1 MNETGKNI
9 VQQLFGVTSLAEV
22 SPSLIEQ
29 TVSKYPY
36 FGTAQF
42 LLAKKLKGA
51 NAHNS
56 DAQIQKAALHFTNP
70 FWLNYLLHENEIAE
84 ADNVI
89 SNSEES
95 FINASDEVF
104 EKPVSVE
111 PVIEDSLGATSNED
125 EELSKEIEQTV
136 EPDEIV
142 SAIEV
147 ANDELHDVKDEI
159 IPAIEVANDEL
170 HDVKD
175 EIVPAVEVANDE
187 LHDVKD
193 EIVPAIEV
201 ANDEL
206 HDVKDEI
213 VPAIEVVNDELYD
226 VKDEIVP
233 AIEVPNDDLHDVKAE
248 IVPAVEESSAG
259 IENVDE
265 EELPAEETENDQQRL
280 KLSSIIE
287 QHLAEFKKPV
297 EENAELPIKSNP
309 YHTVDY
315 FASQGIK
322 ADGQDKLST
331 KVKKFTDWLKQ
342 MKVANSQPVDLG
354 TDTETEQMIETIAKS
369 SNETKDVI
377 TEAMAEVLVKQGK
390 IEKAVQLYKK
400 LSFLNPA
407 KSTYFAA
414 KIDELNNK

>member
-29 TVSKYPY
+29 TISKYPY
-36 FGTAQF
+36 FGAAQF
-42 LLAKKLKGA
+42 LLAKKLKDA
-51 NAHNS
+51 NDRNS
-56 DAQIQKAALHFTNP
+56 NAQIQKAALHFTNP

-84 ADNVI
+84 ADDEVT
-89 SNSEES
+89 SFAEES
-95 FINASDEVF
+95 FTNGHSEFNTAPEETKSQSEETIEVIAETEVLHNVPVNETTEIIPAVEVE
-104 EKPVSVE
+104 EKS
-111 PVIEDSLGATSNED
+111 
-125 EELSKEIEQTV
+125 EI
-136 EPDEIV
+136 DEIV
-142 SAIEV
+142 PAVEVANDELHDVRDEIVPAVEV

-175 EIVPAVEVANDE
+175 EIIPAVEVKHHEIIEETDE
-187 LHDVKD
+187 IIPVLEVKHDEVVEETN
-193 EIVPAIEV
+193 EIVPA
-201 ANDEL
+201 
-206 HDVKDEI
+206 
-213 VPAIEVVNDELYD
+213 
-226 VKDEIVP
+226 
-233 AIEVPNDDLHDVKAE
+233 
-248 IVPAVEESSAG
+248 EEDPVG
-259 IENVDE
+259 TENIDE
-265 EELPAEETENDQQRL
+265 EDLAPVEGENDQQRL
-280 KLSSIIE
+280 KLSSLIE

-309 YHTVDY
+309 YHTIDY

-322 ADGQDKLST
+322 ADGQDKFSSR
-331 KVKKFTDWLKQ
+331 VKKFTDWLKQ
-342 MKVANSQPVDLG
+342 MKVANSQPNDLG

>member
-29 TVSKYPY
+29 TISKYPY
-36 FGTAQF
+36 FGAAQF
-42 LLAKKLKGA
+42 LLAKKLKDA
-51 NAHNS
+51 NDRNS
-56 DAQIQKAALHFTNP
+56 NAQIQKAALHFTNP

-84 ADNVI
+84 ADDEVT
-89 SNSEES
+89 SFAEES
-95 FINASDEVF
+95 FTNGHSEFITAPKETKSQ
-104 EKPVSVE
+104 S
-111 PVIEDSLGATSNED
+111 
-125 EELSKEIEQTV
+125 EET
-136 EPDEIV
+136 
-142 SAIEV
+142 IEV
-147 ANDELHDVKDEI
+147 IAETEVLHNVPVNETTEI
-159 IPAIEVANDEL
+159 IPAVEVEE
-170 HDVKD
+170 KSEID

-193 EIVPAIEV
+193 EIIPAVEVKHHEIIEET
-201 ANDEL
+201 DEIIPVL
-206 HDVKDEI
+206 EVKHDEVIEETSEI
-213 VPAIEVVNDELYD
+213 VPPEE
-226 VKDEIVP
+226 
-233 AIEVPNDDLHDVKAE
+233 DLV
-248 IVPAVEESSAG
+248 G
-259 IENVDE
+259 TENIDE
-265 EELPAEETENDQQRL
+265 EDLAPAEDENDQQRL
-280 KLSSIIE
+280 KLSSLIE

-322 ADGQDKLST
+322 ADGQDKFSSR
-331 KVKKFTDWLKQ
+331 VKKFTDWLKQ
-342 MKVANSQPVDLG
+342 VKVANSQPNDLG

-377 TEAMAEVLVKQGK
+377 TETMAEVLAKQGK

>member
-29 TVSKYPY
+29 TISKYPY
-36 FGTAQF
+36 FGAAQF
-42 LLAKKLKGA
+42 LLAKKLKDA
-51 NAHNS
+51 NDRNS
-56 DAQIQKAALHFTNP
+56 NAQIQKAALHFTNP

-84 ADNVI
+84 ADEEVT
-89 SNSEES
+89 SFAEES
-95 FINASDEVF
+95 FTNGHSEFITA
-104 EKPVSVE
+104 P
-111 PVIEDSLGATSNED
+111 
-125 EELSKEIEQTV
+125 EETKSQSEET
-136 EPDEIV
+136 
-142 SAIEV
+142 IEV
-147 ANDELHDVKDEI
+147 IAETEVLHNVPVNETTEI
-159 IPAIEVANDEL
+159 IPAVEVEE
-170 HDVKD
+170 KSEID

-193 EIVPAIEV
+193 EIIPSIEV

-213 VPAIEVVNDELYD
+213 IPAVEVKHHEVIEDT
-226 VKDEIVP
+226 DEIVP
-233 AIEVPNDDLHDVKAE
+233 VLEVKHDEVIEETSE
-248 IVPAVEESSAG
+248 IVPPEEDLVG
-259 IENVDE
+259 TENIDE
-265 EELPAEETENDQQRL
+265 EDLAPAEDENDQQRL
-280 KLSSIIE
+280 KLSSLIE

-309 YHTVDY
+309 YHTIDY

-322 ADGQDKLST
+322 ADGQDKFSSR
-331 KVKKFTDWLKQ
+331 VKKFTDWLKQ
-342 MKVANSQPVDLG
+342 MKVTNSQPNDLG

-377 TEAMAEVLVKQGK
+377 TETMAEVLAKQGK
-390 IEKAVQLYKK
+390 TEKAIQLYKK

>member
-29 TVSKYPY
+29 TISKYPY
-36 FGTAQF
+36 FGAAQF
-42 LLAKKLKGA
+42 LLAKKLKDA
-51 NAHNS
+51 NDRNS
-56 DAQIQKAALHFTNP
+56 NAQIQKAALHFTNP

-84 ADNVI
+84 ADDEVT
-89 SNSEES
+89 SFAEES
-95 FINASDEVF
+95 FTNGHSEFNTAPEETKSQSEETIEVIAETEVLHNVPVNETTEIIPAVEVE
-104 EKPVSVE
+104 EKS
-111 PVIEDSLGATSNED
+111 
-125 EELSKEIEQTV
+125 EI
-136 EPDEIV
+136 DEIV
-142 SAIEV
+142 PAVEV

-175 EIVPAVEVANDE
+175 EIIPAVEVKHHEIIEETDE
-187 LHDVKD
+187 IIPVLEVKHDEVVEETN
-193 EIVPAIEV
+193 EIVPAE
-201 ANDEL
+201 E
-206 HDVKDEI
+206 
-213 VPAIEVVNDELYD
+213 
-226 VKDEIVP
+226 
-233 AIEVPNDDLHDVKAE
+233 DLV
-248 IVPAVEESSAG
+248 G
-259 IENVDE
+259 TENIDE
-265 EELPAEETENDQQRL
+265 EDLAPAEDDNDQQRL
-280 KLSSIIE
+280 KLSSLIE

-309 YHTVDY
+309 YHTIDY

-322 ADGQDKLST
+322 ADGQDKFSSR
-331 KVKKFTDWLKQ
+331 VKKFTDWLKQ
-342 MKVANSQPVDLG
+342 MKVANSQPGDLG

-377 TEAMAEVLVKQGK
+377 TETMAEVLAKQGK